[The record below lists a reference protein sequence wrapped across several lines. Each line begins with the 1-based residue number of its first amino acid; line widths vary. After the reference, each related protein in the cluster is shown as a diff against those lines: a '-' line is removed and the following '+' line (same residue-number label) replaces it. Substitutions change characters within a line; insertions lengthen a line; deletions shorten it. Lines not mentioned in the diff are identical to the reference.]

1 MKFIWFDHAYL
12 NNLTNVMKFIWF
24 DHAYLNNLRPNF
36 TPI

>member
-1 MKFIWFDHAYL
+1 MELRVHGA
-12 NNLTNVMKFIWF
+12 TNVMKFIWF